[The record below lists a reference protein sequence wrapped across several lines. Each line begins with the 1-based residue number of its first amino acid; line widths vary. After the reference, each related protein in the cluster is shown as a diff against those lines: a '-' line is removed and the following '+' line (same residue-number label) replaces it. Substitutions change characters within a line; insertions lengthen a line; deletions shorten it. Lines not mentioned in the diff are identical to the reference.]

1 MKTKQDQ
8 TAQVKIRD
16 CEIIREDGRYMILH
30 NGEIVHTD
38 WYSEDWD
45 WLGSA
50 YSVIQ
55 TMSEQYHTIELL
67 TLLRQALRE
76 DCVQGWGL
84 QDEMI
89 FDFIDEKN
97 KLTKR
102 QFDLFVKRARKND
115 KVHHG
120 GQTF

>member
-8 TAQVKIRD
+8 TVQVKIRD
-16 CEIIREDGRYMILH
+16 CIIVKEGGTYKIIHEGKEIH
-30 NGEIVHTD
+30 HD
-38 WYSEDWD
+38 WYSEDYD
-45 WLGSA
+45 WLGLA
-50 YSVIQ
+50 YSIIQ
-55 TMSEQYHTIELL
+55 TMREQYHTIELL

-102 QFDLFVKRARKND
+102 QFDIFVKQARMND
-115 KVHHG
+115 KVHHRCH
-120 GQTF
+120 TF